1 MVDPIQVAELLA
13 ETAFASHFS
22 PHVVQALSELAEET
36 DLPAGSYLFR
46 EGDVHPRLYLV
57 CTGRLGLD
65 MHVPGRGSVRILT
78 LEGGDLAAWSAL
90 LGEGRMTAS
99 AIALEPSRLLGFDGP
114 RLQAACAAD
123 SQVGYEI
130 MHGLAKAL
138 ARRLV
143 ATRLQL
149 LDLYMQ
155 QSPQFEVRRG

>member
-1 MVDPIQVAELLA
+1 MVDESAIAELLA

-22 PHVVQALSELAEET
+22 PHVVQALANLAEET
-36 DLPAGSYLFR
+36 LLPAGAYLFR
-46 EGDVHPRLYLV
+46 EGEVHPRLYLV

-99 AIALEPSRLLGFDGP
+99 AMALESSRLLGFDGP
-114 RLQAACAAD
+114 GLQAACQAD
-123 SQVGYEI
+123 PQLGYEI

-155 QSPQFEVRRG
+155 QPPQFEVRRG

>member
-1 MVDPIQVAELLA
+1 MVDLRRVAELLT

-22 PHVVQALSELAEET
+22 AHVVQALAGLAEEA
-36 DLPAGSYLFR
+36 DVPVGAYLFR
-46 EGDVHPRLYLV
+46 EGDVHPRVYLV
-57 CTGRLGLD
+57 CTGRLGLE

-99 AIALEPSRLLGFDGP
+99 AIALEPSRLLAFDGL
-114 RLQAACAAD
+114 RLQGACAAD
-123 SQVGYEI
+123 AQLGFEI

-155 QSPQFEVRRG
+155 QQPQFEVRRG

>member
-1 MVDPIQVAELLA
+1 MVDPTTVADLLA

-22 PHVVQALSELAEET
+22 AHVVQALAGLAEET
-36 DLPAGSYLFR
+36 DLPAGAYLFR
-46 EGDVHPRLYLV
+46 EGDVHPRVYLV
-57 CTGRLGLD
+57 CTGRLALE

-99 AIALEPSRLLGFDGP
+99 AMALEPSRLLAFDGP

-123 SQVGYEI
+123 AQLGYEI

-155 QSPQFEVRRG
+155 QPPQFEVRRG